1 MRFILF
7 SPLLTQTTISF
18 LSSGADTSAR
28 DGYSIPE
35 EEGVDFD
42 EGMG

>member
-1 MRFILF
+1 MRFIPF
-7 SPLLTQTTISF
+7 SPLLIHILFISSLPA
-18 LSSGADTSAR
+18 LSEK